1 MSEINTGEMTGPG
14 NQETQTF
21 YKAWQE
27 EEHVDHFGAWDGYS
41 ASTLIRICSRFNECQ
56 LFEELSPEG
65 AYQTLSD
72 VGCANGRFYR
82 YFSGIRPKLEYKG
95 FDLSRTA
102 IERARKL
109 NPKGDFNEFD
119 GNPSANTRIPSD
131 VVFCRDVVHHQ
142 TNPKEFLSGLY
153 NAAGK
158 YLILRVR
165 TREVGPTEFDPLAS
179 CQYAYGQWVPYI
191 VFNTQELV
199 ELFRSFDPAPTN
211 IKIRQHPVVLG
222 GWAGRYLPKELY
234 YPETKT
240 AESAVLIEKGSV
252 SGGSGPTVTIETQP
266 EIYIQSRRR
275 RLLNF
280 LGRGWLAG
288 I

>member
-1 MSEINTGEMTGPG
+1 MSETNTGEMSGPG
-14 NQETQTF
+14 KQETQTF

-27 EEHVDHFGAWDGYS
+27 EEHVDHFGAWDRYS
-41 ASTLIRICSRFNECQ
+41 VSTLIRICSRFNDCQ
-56 LFEELSPEG
+56 LFEELPDD

-95 FDLSRTA
+95 FDLSRVA
-102 IERARKL
+102 IERAKAL
-109 NPKGDFNEFD
+109 NPKGDFNEFNGD
-119 GNPSANTRIPSD
+119 PSSDSRLPSD
-131 VVFCRDVVHHQ
+131 IVFCRDVVHHQ
-142 TNPKEFLSGLY
+142 TNPKEFLSSLY
-153 NAAGK
+153 NAADK

-165 TREVGPTEFDPLAS
+165 TRDVGPTEFDPTAS

-191 VFNTQELV
+191 VFNTQELID
-199 ELFRSFDPAPTN
+199 LFRSFDPAPVS

-234 YPETKT
+234 QPEIRT
-240 AESAVLIEKGSV
+240 AESGVIIEKGPTLGSSEPSV
-252 SGGSGPTVTIETQP
+252 VIETQP

-275 RLLNF
+275 RLLNL
-280 LGRGWLAG
+280 LGRGWLAE